1 MLAPTLPDGTPVD
14 AFIVG
19 FGANIY
25 SEDEVMMM
33 FGTFENATLYAETTE
48 SGCYSTGSTIQILNA
63 DGEVQ
68 NTYQIVLRGD
78 TNGDGIIG
86 NDDAN
91 QIRGVANWVDG
102 YDYQWD
108 PSLNKQAAGWACDIN
123 VDYQVDDTDVGIA
136 KNVGISN
143 ALIDQT
149 NGGTL

>member
-1 MLAPTLPDGTPVD
+1 MPNWLKNAV
-14 AFIVG
+14 FYE
-19 FGANIY
+19 IY
-25 SEDEVMMM
+25 PQS
-33 FGTFENATLYAETTE
+33 FY
-48 SGCYSTGSTIQILNA
+48 
-63 DGEVQ
+63 
-68 NTYQIVLRGD
+68 D

-108 PSLNKQAAGWACDIN
+108 ATLNKQAAGWACDIN